1 MEKWIKKNLRWIAMV
16 LLFLF
21 LIKSVQSCVQKS
33 SIIRIKKNLTA
44 QCDTIKQKNVVIIDS
59 LKKEIL
65 TKDFIIQDLTFE
77 LKIAGVKVDE
87 AQKRADAVQRTAEKV
102 KSNTTIEI
110 KNNKEQ

>member
-33 SIIRIKKNLTA
+33 NITRTKKNLTA
-44 QCDTIKQKNVVIIDS
+44 QYDTITWKNAVVMDS

-65 TKDFIIQDLTFE
+65 TKDFMIQDLTFE

-102 KSNTTIEI
+102 KSNTIIEI
-110 KNNKEQ
+110 KNNKE